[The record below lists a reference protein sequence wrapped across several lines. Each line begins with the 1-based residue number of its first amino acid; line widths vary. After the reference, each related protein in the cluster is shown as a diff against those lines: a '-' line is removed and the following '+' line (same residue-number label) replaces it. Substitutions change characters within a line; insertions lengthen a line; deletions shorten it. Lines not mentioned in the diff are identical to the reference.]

1 MLLAVCF
8 HYQVLA
14 VRYKPTLT
22 PTYLAWRLQALER
35 LPRTQRCVWCLRVQA
50 RLPRPALRC
59 VAPRLD
65 ALPRAALVLCLQA
78 LERLPRTPALRLV
91 PAGASAPASASAA
104 CPRLGYGRR
113 VWCLRVM
120 ARLLRPPAPR
130 MVSARAGAP
139 ASTRAVVCRT
149 ALRRAAHARHH
160 DHRRVGDE
168 VWRPR
173 VPARLPR
180 PTHTPAV
187 LLPNTPTPQ
196 CALGLRLC

>member
-1 MLLAVCF
+1 MSRVTRLSNPSLKQSNQGAWGPRNEPGSPNLQ
-8 HYQVLA
+8 HD
-14 VRYKPTLT
+14 YKPTLT
-22 PTYLAWRLQALER
+22 LTYLVWRLQALER

-120 ARLLRPPAPR
+120 ARLPRPPAPR

-139 ASTRAVVCRT
+139 ASTRAVLCCT
-149 ALRRAAHARHH
+149 ALRRAALRGIPMARHLNGAAFK
-160 DHRRVGDE
+160 RRGI
-168 VWRPR
+168 
-173 VPARLPR
+173 
-180 PTHTPAV
+180 
-187 LLPNTPTPQ
+187 
-196 CALGLRLC
+196 